1 MHEREEPTRAPS
13 ATTERSSAASTRR
26 PAAAAGAPAGAAPV
40 LAIQPKLEVGASDD
54 PLEREADRVA
64 ADVVAAIRGGSAD
77 PLGERLLTSTPPAA
91 PGSRVSR
98 VAPVSVSRVRRT
110 AAPAIGLGGGVVDGD
125 IESRIRSSGS
135 GRQLDPVLRAPME
148 QAFGADLS
156 AVRVHTDSRIA
167 PAIGA
172 TAFTYGNQVHFASG
186 AYDPRSAR
194 GQHLVAHEVTHT
206 LQQGGGQQ
214 GGGRQ
219 GGGAAQRAVSRTV
232 LPRVQRAAGLPSKGD
247 AKAAG
252 HKAGFHF
259 GLGKSSFGKL
269 LEELDA
275 FAALAE
281 TDHAGKLAKIIKIQA
296 LVNNWLESDKRTAG
310 MSAKK
315 QASDEDKQRY
325 LGDLLA
331 KTKVLYHDLV
341 DRADTTD
348 RATTDAATH
357 APANQARIEAEL
369 KLKSLLHSK
378 KEIDAILDRVAN
390 ARLTTNFSANT
401 IGFLEKDPYFKN
413 FWQIHSPGMGGG
425 KSPGGVLPAGGKGSS
440 AENREFAERYLGYKP
455 FTEVQRVNRPAY
467 CGVNIFNLPQG
478 AAKSYGRFHFVWKDS
493 VKRRA
498 TYTARD
504 TFEMSY
510 GNALADIPSEEA
522 IASND
527 NLEATLA
534 FNSEALLALAYLEQG
549 YAQEAADMQ
558 AKVKF
563 YLEAQV
569 HGGLSMNDVDE
580 LVVPF
585 AEDSPGPNDID
596 NQDRDAVKRLA
607 ALYNLTVRWN
617 G

>member
-1 MHEREEPTRAPS
+1 M
-13 ATTERSSAASTRR
+13 
-26 PAAAAGAPAGAAPV
+26 
-40 LAIQPKLEVGASDD
+40 IQPKLEVGAADD
-54 PLEREADRVA
+54 PLEREADRIA
-64 ADVVAAIRGGSAD
+64 ADVVAAIHRRSAD
-77 PLGERLLTSTPPAA
+77 PLDDRLLASTTRAA
-91 PGSRVSR
+91 PGSGVSR
-98 VAPVSVSRVRRT
+98 VTPASVSRVRRT
-110 AAPAIGLGGGVVDGD
+110 SAPVVGLGGGVVDGD

-135 GRQLDPVLRAPME
+135 GRQLAPVLRAPME
-148 QAFGADLS
+148 HAFGADLG

-167 PAIGA
+167 PVIGA
-172 TAFTYGNQVHFASG
+172 TAFTYGNHVHFASG
-186 AYDPRSAR
+186 AYDPGSAR

-206 LQQGGGQQ
+206 LQQGGG
-214 GGGRQ
+214 R
-219 GGGAAQRAVSRTV
+219 AQRAVSRSV
-232 LPRVQRAAGLPSKGD
+232 VPRVQRAAGLPSKGD

-259 GLGKSSFGKL
+259 GLGKTSFGKL
-269 LEELDA
+269 LDQLDA

-296 LVNNWLESDKRTAG
+296 LVSTWLESDKRTAS

-378 KEIDAILDRVAN
+378 QEIDAILDRVAR

-425 KSPGGVLPAGGKGSS
+425 KSPGGVLPAGGQGSS
-440 AENREFAERYLGYKP
+440 SENREFAERYLGYKP

-510 GNALADIPSEEA
+510 GNALADIPSDEA

-585 AEDSPGPNDID
+585 AEDSSGPDDID
-596 NQDRDAVKRLA
+596 NHDRDAVKRLA